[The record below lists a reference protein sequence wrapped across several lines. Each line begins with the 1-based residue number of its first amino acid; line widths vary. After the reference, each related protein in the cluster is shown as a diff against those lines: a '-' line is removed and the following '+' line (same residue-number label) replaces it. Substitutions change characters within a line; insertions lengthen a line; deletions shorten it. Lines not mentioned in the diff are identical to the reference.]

1 MGLSVQVGL
10 LAELVE
16 NDPEGA
22 EWLREGFI
30 AANKI
35 LSDHRLPFH
44 SEPESLPRLE
54 DRCSLNGYPYS
65 FLHHLRRAYARRAAK
80 SVMDC

>member
-35 LSDHRLPFH
+35 LSDAH
-44 SEPESLPRLE
+44 STATPILF
-54 DRCSLNGYPYS
+54 CIT
-65 FLHHLRRAYARRAAK
+65 
-80 SVMDC
+80 